1 MESSFDKEYQ
11 MKQFMDDNFLLKT
24 KTAQILFHDYAKDEM
39 IYDYHCHLIPQEIAE
54 NKRFTTI
61 TDAWLGGDHY
71 KWRIMRANGVDEALV
86 TGKDTDPF
94 DKFVAW
100 AETLE
105 RAMGNPLYHWTHLEL
120 QRYFGI
126 TEPLNKRSAKAI
138 YDEANRQFKENEALS
153 VKGIMKEFK
162 VYAVG
167 TTDDPA
173 DDLAWHK
180 NIAGQADFPSKV
192 IPSYRPDKALGIEK
206 SDFVAY
212 IQKLSAAAGMEIAS
226 ISDVVAALVKRLDF
240 FVSMGCRA
248 SDHALVTGVAIFKSE
263 AEVNAI
269 FTKRM
274 EGAALSDEEI
284 EAYKTFV
291 LTALARAY
299 SKRDIAMQL
308 HFASIRDNNGKMF
321 AALGP
326 DTGYDASHDLSL
338 AAKLSAFLNNL
349 SVTGEVPKT
358 ILYTLNP
365 KDYYPLATL
374 MGCYQDGQP
383 GKMQLGSAWWFADHK
398 DGMEEQMKV
407 LGNVGLLSRFVGMLT
422 DSRSFLSYPRHEY
435 FRRILCNIWGTW
447 AEEGEIPYD
456 LDLIGSF
463 VRDIS
468 FKNAKAYFEG

>member
-1 MESSFDKEYQ
+1 
-11 MKQFMDDNFLLKT
+11 MKQFMDENFLLKT
-24 KTAQILFHDYAKDEM
+24 KTAQILYHDFAKEQM
-39 IYDYHCHLIPQEIAE
+39 IWDYHCHLIPQEIAE

-71 KWRIMRANGVDEALV
+71 KWRAMRANGVDEALV
-86 TGKDTDPF
+86 TGKESDPF

-100 AETLE
+100 ADTLE

-126 TEPLNKRSAKAI
+126 TEPLNKQSAKAI

-153 VKGIMKEFK
+153 VKGIMQRFK

-180 NIAGQADFPSKV
+180 NIAGQQDFPTLV
-192 IPSYRPDKALGIEK
+192 LPSYRPDKALNIDK
-206 SDFVAY
+206 DDFAAY
-212 IQKLSAAAGMEIAS
+212 IEKLSAVAAMSIAS
-226 ISDVVAALVKRLDF
+226 VGDVVTALIKRLEF

-248 SDHALVTGVAIFKSE
+248 SDHALISAPSVFQSE
-263 AEVNAI
+263 SEVNAI
-269 FTKRM
+269 FLKRM
-274 EGAALSDEEI
+274 EGTPLTDEEV
-284 EAYKTFV
+284 ESYKTFV

-299 SKRDIAMQL
+299 AGMNIAMQL
-308 HFASIRDNNGKMF
+308 HFAAIRDNNGRMF

-326 DTGYDASHDLSL
+326 DTGYDASHDMNL

-349 SVTGEVPKT
+349 SLTGEVPKT
-358 ILYTLNP
+358 IVYSLNP

-374 MGCYQDGQP
+374 MGCHQDGRA
-383 GKMQLGSAWWFADHK
+383 GKMQLGSAWWFTDHK
-398 DGMEEQMKV
+398 DGMEEQMKT
-407 LGNVGLLSRFVGMLT
+407 LGNIGLLSRFVGMLT

-447 AEEGEIPYD
+447 AEDGEIPYD
-456 LDLIGSF
+456 LELLGGF

-468 FKNAKAYFEG
+468 FNNAKAYFER